1 MDVASNAFFVE
12 VDALEATLVFNSWE
26 RVEWE
31 ASIAAG
37 LSIVLTVHDREF
49 LMLVFNY
56 SVHWRVLKLSK
67 DFQGLSFRL
76 REQE

>member
-1 MDVASNAFFVE
+1 MVTVDVASNAFFVK
-12 VDALEATLVFNSWE
+12 VDALQAALVFNSRE

-37 LSIVLTVHDREF
+37 LPIVLTVHDREL

-56 SVHWRVLKLSK
+56 SVH
-67 DFQGLSFRL
+67 
-76 REQE
+76 